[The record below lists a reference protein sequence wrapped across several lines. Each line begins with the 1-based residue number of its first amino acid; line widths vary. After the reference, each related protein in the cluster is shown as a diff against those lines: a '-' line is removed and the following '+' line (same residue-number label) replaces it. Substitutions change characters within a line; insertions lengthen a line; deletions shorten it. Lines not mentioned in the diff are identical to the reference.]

1 MYQEISPAILSAF
14 GRDTEG
20 CSWTINFLLDKCLS
34 NLTRLNTDKD
44 VLEDTVSLILSFAD
58 SKVSNFINSFLKK
71 EYGGIT
77 MHLFQNQK
85 TNNSGLGPICHFL
98 INSRSLILV
107 IKGILKY
114 AERITLNDS

>member
-58 SKVSNFINSFLKK
+58 SKVRNF
-71 EYGGIT
+71 
-77 MHLFQNQK
+77 
-85 TNNSGLGPICHFL
+85 TN
-98 INSRSLILV
+98 
-107 IKGILKY
+107 ILKSY
-114 AERITLNDS
+114 EVFPPPS

>member
-85 TNNSGLGPICHFL
+85 KTI
-98 INSRSLILV
+98 
-107 IKGILKY
+107 
-114 AERITLNDS
+114 AA